1 MKCEKCGG
9 EWNPPKNISASLVNC
24 PFCRTPILNV
34 ETASGYTKMG
44 DLLKCLVLHYGIEI
58 YKNPQKLNNLI
69 ADLYRGNERL
79 KRIYRHAILDD
90 LLAQRIYE
98 LSVKPLNEREV
109 LYHQIISWY
118 SEANFFYSKSSDKCL
133 EKQIVDSFVNG
144 LQLKI
149 SPTNNIEIAEN
160 SIGIDVSNVIYSAD
174 KETLIRGDRFLK
186 SYNILDGTITIYNMA
201 FMGCH
206 LRRITIPNSVRNIKS
221 SAFYRCE
228 FLESISIPNS
238 VTCIG
243 NCAFDGCSS
252 LKSII
257 LPDAITSIGY
267 ATFYD
272 CSSLAQLTIPNKVK
286 NIDDYAFYGCSSLS
300 NIFIPASITS
310 IGKDAFAHC
319 SSLKQINIP
328 KGSINTFK
336 RLLESQFHNLLKEVL
351 YM

>member
-9 EWNPPKNISASLVNC
+9 EWIPPKNISVSLTNC
-24 PFCRTPILNV
+24 PFCGAPILNV
-34 ETASGYTKMG
+34 ETASSYTEMG
-44 DLLKCLVLHYGIEI
+44 DLLKYLVLRYGIEI

-69 ADLYRGNERL
+69 ADLYQGDERL

-90 LLAQRIYE
+90 SLAQRIYE
-98 LSVKPLNEREV
+98 LSVKLLNEREV

-118 SEANFFYSKSSDKCL
+118 SEANFFYSKNSDKCL
-133 EKQIVDSFVNG
+133 EKQIVDSFING
-144 LQLKI
+144 LQLNI
-149 SPTNNIEIAEN
+149 SPINNLEIIENHIEIDA
-160 SIGIDVSNVIYSAD
+160 SNVIYSTD
-174 KETLIRGDRFLK
+174 KKTLIRGDRFLK
-186 SYNILDGTITIYNMA
+186 NYEIQDGTITIYNMA

-206 LRRITIPNSVRNIKS
+206 LRSITMPNSVKNIKS

-238 VTCIG
+238 VTHIG

-257 LPDAITSIGY
+257 LPDAITCIGY

-272 CSSLAQLTIPNKVK
+272 CSSLKQLTIPNKVT

-336 RLLESQFHNLLKEVL
+336 NLLGPQYHRLLNEVL
-351 YM
+351 YL